1 MKTVLAVKIANAQNV
16 TKDFIWIIKEV
27 ANNVKATALNAQVLL
42 VAQNAK

>member
-16 TKDFIWIIKEV
+16 TKDFILIIKEV
-27 ANNVKATALNAQVLL
+27 ANNVKATALHAQVLL